1 MLWIAL
7 THTPPHTPP
16 PPDSACWWALAYTP
30 RVCRLDGALLLEVR
44 ASLRLFGGQDAL
56 LSRLATEAAG
66 WGWGHLA
73 TAHTGHA
80 ALVLSRHPRPHL
92 DQAPAAGLP
101 ATQTLA
107 TTLQRLGCHTL
118 GQLKRLPRAGV
129 ARRLGTAV
137 LRSLDQAYG
146 NAPES
151 WDWLQTPVGFEVH
164 QDWPWHLDSTG
175 ALLASLA
182 PHWRALRSWLVGR
195 QQGLT
200 QLQVVWTHA
209 PRHHGVPPPAPL
221 VVRTAQATQDTTHLE
236 HLVRERLNRTTLAA
250 PVVRT
255 GLVVDATEPLASGT
269 HPLLATA
276 NLHTGWDRHEL
287 LERLVSRLGQGQV
300 RQGQWQ
306 ADPRPEHTH
315 PWHPCTAE
323 GPARAPTERLWP
335 ADWASQPPW
344 LVDPPLRLSTQ
355 GERPVY
361 QGPLTLLT
369 SAQRVETG
377 WWHTEATQR
386 DYFVASSPQAGLV
399 WVYRERGAG
408 AHGGWY
414 LQGLYG

>member
-1 MLWIAL
+1 
-7 THTPPHTPP
+7 
-16 PPDSACWWALAYTP
+16 
-30 RVCRLDGALLLEVR
+30 
-44 ASLRLFGGQDAL
+44 
-56 LSRLATEAAG
+56 
-66 WGWGHLA
+66 
-73 TAHTGHA
+73 
-80 ALVLSRHPRPHL
+80 
-92 DQAPAAGLP
+92 
-101 ATQTLA
+101 
-107 TTLQRLGCHTL
+107 
-118 GQLKRLPRAGV
+118 
-129 ARRLGTAV
+129 
-137 LRSLDQAYG
+137 
-146 NAPES
+146 
-151 WDWLQTPVGFEVH
+151 
-164 QDWPWHLDSTG
+164 
-175 ALLASLA
+175 
-182 PHWRALRSWLVGR
+182 
-195 QQGLT
+195 
-200 QLQVVWTHA
+200 
-209 PRHHGVPPPAPL
+209 L

>member
-151 WDWLQTPVGFEVH
+151 WDWLQTPAVFEAH
-164 QDWPWHLDSTG
+164 QTWPWRLEGVEALSSSLDH
-175 ALLASLA
+175 
-182 PHWRALRSWLVGR
+182 HWSALRSWLVGR
-195 QQGLT
+195 HLGVT
-200 QLQVVWTHA
+200 QLRMAWTYDTRRRWVA
-209 PRHHGVPPPAPL
+209 EPTPL
-221 VVRTAQATQDTTHLE
+221 VVRTTQATAK
-236 HLVRERLNRTTLAA
+236 TL
-250 PVVRT
+250 
-255 GLVVDATEPLASGT
+255 
-269 HPLLATA
+269 
-276 NLHTGWDRHEL
+276 
-287 LERLVSRLGQGQV
+287 
-300 RQGQWQ
+300 
-306 ADPRPEHTH
+306 RPNT
-315 PWHPCTAE
+315 
-323 GPARAPTERLWP
+323 
-335 ADWASQPPW
+335 
-344 LVDPPLRLSTQ
+344 
-355 GERPVY
+355 
-361 QGPLTLLT
+361 
-369 SAQRVETG
+369 
-377 WWHTEATQR
+377 
-386 DYFVASSPQAGLV
+386 
-399 WVYRERGAG
+399 
-408 AHGGWY
+408 
-414 LQGLYG
+414 